1 MSDHEPRGLTPREI
15 ECLKLTSIMSSKEI
29 ARRLGISAATVDVH
43 IAKAARKLGASD
55 RRRALRKLMYRE
67 AGLEPPGPINPPKDS
82 PSTGL
87 SRIPHE
93 PPDPD
98 IGADDARGPPH
109 LPAEQ
114 TESGQSPR
122 RKHGMGRILV
132 RFLMDVVLVTVFF
145 FVFTG
150 AAVAVHM
157 LVVQCEHAEVDRIVI
172 LMLKGIHYILV
183 AIDGIGVLAS
193 AGLLTFRFIKALR
206 DADD

>member
-1 MSDHEPRGLTPREI
+1 
-15 ECLKLTSIMSSKEI
+15 
-29 ARRLGISAATVDVH
+29 
-43 IAKAARKLGASD
+43 
-55 RRRALRKLMYRE
+55 
-67 AGLEPPGPINPPKDS
+67 
-82 PSTGL
+82 
-87 SRIPHE
+87 
-93 PPDPD
+93 
-98 IGADDARGPPH
+98 
-109 LPAEQ
+109 
-114 TESGQSPR
+114 
-122 RKHGMGRILV
+122 
-132 RFLMDVVLVTVFF
+132 MDVVLVTVFF